1 MRIRPAALIIENN
14 HVLFLRYD
22 YEGGSKFALP
32 GGNIDLGET
41 FPVTIA
47 RECEEELGIE
57 VEVGEMI
64 AVGQVHAST
73 DYEACLHVIFEGDIV
88 SGIPA
93 LQPGETTADDLVWV
107 PVDKMAELNI
117 YPALNDAIL
126 DFVHTG
132 KKGHYVG
139 TLKQIW
145 L

>member
-1 MRIRPAALIIENN
+1 MRIRPATLIIENN

-32 GGNIDLGET
+32 GGNVDSGET
-41 FPVTIA
+41 LPVTIA

-64 AVGQVHAST
+64 AVGQVHATT
-73 DYEACLHVIFEGDIV
+73 DYDACLHVLFEGDIV
-88 SGIPA
+88 GGIPQ
-93 LQPGETTADDLVWV
+93 LQSDETTANDLVWV

-132 KKGHYVG
+132 KKGQYAG

>member
-14 HVLFLRYD
+14 HVLLLSYH
-22 YEGGSKFALP
+22 YEAGTKFALP
-32 GGNIDLGET
+32 GGNVDSGENFDQT
-41 FPVTIA
+41 VR
-47 RECEEELGIE
+47 RELEEELGIE

-64 AVGQVHAST
+64 AVGQVHATT
-73 DYEACLHVIFEGDIV
+73 DYDACLHVLFEGDIV
-88 SGIPA
+88 GGIPA
-93 LQPGETTADDLVWV
+93 LQPGETTANDLVWV

-117 YPALNDAIL
+117 YPAFNDAIL

>member
-22 YEGGSKFALP
+22 YPGGSKFGLP
-32 GGNIDLGET
+32 GGNVDSGET

-64 AVGQVHAST
+64 AMGQVHATT
-73 DYEACLHVIFEGDIV
+73 DYDACLHVIFEGEIV
-88 SGIPA
+88 GGIPQ
-93 LQPGETTADDLVWV
+93 LQPDETTANDLVWV
-107 PVDKMAELNI
+107 PVDKMADLNI
-117 YPALNDAIL
+117 YPALNEAIL
-126 DFVHTG
+126 DYVHSG
-132 KKGHYVG
+132 KKGQYVG
-139 TLKQIW
+139 TLTQIW

>member
-14 HVLFLRYD
+14 HMLFLKYD
-22 YEGGSKFALP
+22 YPSGSKFALP
-32 GGNIDLGET
+32 GGNVDAGET

-64 AVGQVHAST
+64 AVGQVHATT
-73 DYEACLHVIFEGDIV
+73 DYDACLHVIFEGDIV
-88 SGIPA
+88 AGIPV
-93 LQPGETTADDLVWV
+93 LQAGETTANDLVWV
-107 PVDKMAELNI
+107 SVDKIAELNI
-117 YPALNDAIL
+117 YPSMNDAIL

-132 KKGHYVG
+132 KKGHYLG
-139 TLKQIW
+139 TIKQIW

>member
-14 HVLFLRYD
+14 HMLFLKYD
-22 YEGGSKFALP
+22 YPSGSKFALP
-32 GGNIDLGET
+32 GGNVDAGET

-64 AVGQVHAST
+64 AVGQVHATT
-73 DYEACLHVIFEGDIV
+73 DYDACLHVIFEGDIV
-88 SGIPA
+88 GGIPV
-93 LQPGETTADDLVWV
+93 LQAGETTANDLVWV
-107 PVDKMAELNI
+107 PVDKIAGLNI
-117 YPALNDAIL
+117 YPSMNDAIL

-132 KKGHYVG
+132 KKGEYLG
-139 TLKQIW
+139 TIKQIW

>member
-22 YEGGSKFALP
+22 YPGGSKFALP
-32 GGNIDLGET
+32 GGNVDAGET

-57 VEVGEMI
+57 VEVHDLLFTC
-64 AVGQVHAST
+64 QVHAT
-73 DYEACLHVIFEGDIV
+73 DDYSACAHLIFEGDIV
-88 SGIPA
+88 GGIPLIQA
-93 LQPGETTADDLVWV
+93 GETTADDLVWV
-107 PVDKMAELNI
+107 PVDKIAELTI
-117 YPALNDAIL
+117 YPSINDAIL
-126 DFVHTG
+126 DYVHTG
-132 KKGHYVG
+132 KKGQYLG

>member
-1 MRIRPAALIIENN
+1 MRIRPATLIIENN

-32 GGNIDLGET
+32 GGNVDSGET

-64 AVGQVHAST
+64 AVGQVHATT
-73 DYEACLHVIFEGDIV
+73 DYDACLHVLFEGDIV
-88 SGIPA
+88 GGIPQ
-93 LQPGETTADDLVWV
+93 LQSYETTANDLVWV
-107 PVDKMAELNI
+107 PVDKIAELNI

-132 KKGHYVG
+132 KKGQYAG

>member
-14 HVLFLRYD
+14 HMLFLKYD
-22 YEGGSKFALP
+22 YPSGSKFALP
-32 GGNIDLGET
+32 GGNVDSGET

-64 AVGQVHAST
+64 AVGQVHATT
-73 DYEACLHVIFEGDIV
+73 DYDACLHVIFEGDIV
-88 SGIPA
+88 AGIPV
-93 LQPGETTADDLVWV
+93 LQAGETTANDLVWV
-107 PVDKMAELNI
+107 SVDKIAELNI
-117 YPALNDAIL
+117 YPSMNDAIL

-132 KKGHYVG
+132 KKGEYLG
-139 TLKQIW
+139 TIKQIW